1 MKISALV
8 FLTCL
13 SVSTFAT
20 AKPVLKCAVPSED
33 AKKVTVVVDVG
44 NDISVDFIRL
54 TLVEGEKT
62 IGYFSQ
68 IEKGEFSSQMS
79 AGVMGL
85 LLVSETSRQEN
96 GVVRNAGFIG
106 IRKEGNKLN
115 GFISVQSNVYPLE
128 CTAVNGTEI

>member
-1 MKISALV
+1 MKMSALV

-13 SVSTFAT
+13 GVSTFAI

-33 AKKVTVVVDVG
+33 AKKVTVVLDVG

-68 IEKGEFSSQMS
+68 IQKGEFASQMS
-79 AGVMGL
+79 VGAMGL

-96 GVVRNAGFIG
+96 GVVKNAGFIG
-106 IRKEGNKLN
+106 VRKEGNKLT
-115 GFISVQSNVYPLE
+115 GFISAQSNIYPLE
-128 CTAVNGTEI
+128 CTAINGTEI